1 MKENYFKQNESN
13 ASFVLLLL
21 IKLSIPLFQIS
32 TYIFLTQIGVFLL
45 KRPTRILLGLVL
57 FRSLKESYQ
66 VRRVSLCC
74 PSPQWQLHGDED
86 DHQTVRIL
94 MTSLLR
100 YDFYSVVIIMQNKH
114 INLFVVPKSE
124 LCVLRQH
131 GNFLIACFVHW

>member
-1 MKENYFKQNESN
+1 MNQMLPLYFFCSSNYPFPFSRSPHIYVSHTNRC
-13 ASFVLLLL
+13 FR
-21 IKLSIPLFQIS
+21 
-32 TYIFLTQIGVFLL
+32 L

-100 YDFYSVVIIMQNKH
+100 YDFYSLVIIMQNKH